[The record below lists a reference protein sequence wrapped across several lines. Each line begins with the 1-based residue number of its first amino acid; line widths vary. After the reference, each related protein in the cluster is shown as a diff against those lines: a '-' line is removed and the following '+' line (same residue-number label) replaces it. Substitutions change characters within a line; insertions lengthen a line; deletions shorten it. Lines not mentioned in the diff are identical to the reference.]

1 MLTIDELAT
10 SIESFPAVLRG
21 LLSPVEPDAL
31 TARPAPGEWCVLEV
45 IGHLIDCEQRAFLD
59 RVQGLADGAESVDG
73 FDPRPGMEARDFA
86 AESLDAL
93 LGELEGLRAESA
105 AALRALEP
113 GQLARTGSVGRDNGF
128 AAGDFAHEWP
138 YHDQAHLIQIIEALK
153 PNYLDHM
160 TDTMRGALV
169 ALGL

>member
-1 MLTIDELAT
+1 MLTIEELAT
-10 SIESFPAVLRG
+10 SIETFPAVLRG
-21 LLSPVEPDAL
+21 LLSPVEPAAL

-45 IGHLIDCEQRAFLD
+45 IGHLIDCEHRAFRD
-59 RVQGLADGAESVDG
+59 RVVELAEGAESVGG

-86 AESLDAL
+86 AESLDGL
-93 LGELEGLRAESA
+93 LDELEILRAESA
-105 AALRALEP
+105 AAIRALDP
-113 GQLARTGSVGRDNGF
+113 DQLARTGRVGREDGY

-160 TDTMRGALV
+160 TDTMRGALT